1 MISIYLYSIN
11 MAEKL
16 STSTFDIN
24 HPRKRRLVEE
34 KFDVTPATLYIERID
49 ISKSPNVTTIS
60 EQQFAIASSKFL
72 IRVLISLT
80 IFNHILR

>member
-1 MISIYLYSIN
+1 MFLFISSIDIDFTCTQIN

-60 EQQFAIASSKFL
+60 EQQFSIASSNFL
-72 IRVLISLT
+72 IEC
-80 IFNHILR
+80 